1 MTESQRLQIRM
12 SETRQAANDPTTT
25 EADRER
31 LLRELSGLEVKYR
44 TALGAETA
52 QVDQDF
58 AGRDSGESSE
68 LRALINRASG
78 GQEFGSA
85 FYALASNRHVPSGAV
100 AELQEH
106 RGLPGHLLPLDL
118 FFEQRATLTG
128 LADAPSQPQAF
139 REYIFPAPVAGF
151 MAFDFPRVSYGTPSF
166 PVVTTPVT
174 IHTPDEGADAD
185 ETTGVIAAEA
195 LEPQRVQGALRY
207 SREDAA
213 RFAALGDAVM
223 RHVRAAYAAAV
234 DGRCLTDTTAGLLS
248 ITEPADPGAE
258 ADFDDYIG
266 VMIPD
271 GRYSTNPSDVHLLVG
286 NETAAHMAA
295 EYKTNNSPTSAY
307 AALLGL
313 AGAGSMRVAH
323 GRSWLT
329 LW

>member
-1 MTESQRLQIRM
+1 
-12 SETRQAANDPTTT
+12 
-25 EADRER
+25 
-31 LLRELSGLEVKYR
+31 
-44 TALGAETA
+44 
-52 QVDQDF
+52 
-58 AGRDSGESSE
+58 
-68 LRALINRASG
+68 
-78 GQEFGSA
+78 
-85 FYALASNRHVPSGAV
+85 
-100 AELQEH
+100 
-106 RGLPGHLLPLDL
+106 
-118 FFEQRATLTG
+118 
-128 LADAPSQPQAF
+128 
-139 REYIFPAPVAGF
+139 

-329 LW
+329 LWVKLHDLQVVNLPTRKGVDALHRLQRINHSLYPNLDSSGCHSILLGCHAAISTNSFRHGWQ